1 MSKKL
6 LIILGIVVMVILA
19 AGGGFF
25 AGISLGGGRARQS
38 FFQGQF
44 GGQGGQLQRSGRT
57 PQPGQ
62 GNGGRPGGGIMG
74 TIKSVEG
81 DTVVV
86 TTQNGDTQVHTSDT
100 TLVEKFT
107 AVSVGDLQVG
117 ERVVVTGSP
126 NDDGSVTARSIQ
138 SMRNFQAA
146 PPNAP

>member
-1 MSKKL
+1 MSKKV
-6 LIILGIVVMVILA
+6 LIVLGIVVLVILA

-25 AGISLGGGRARQS
+25 AGISLGGGRSRSA
-38 FFQGQF
+38 FQGQF
-44 GGQGGQLQRSGRT
+44 GGQGGQFQRSGRT

-62 GNGGRPGGGIMG
+62 GNGGRPGGGVMG
-74 TIKSVEG
+74 TIKSVDG
-81 DTVVV
+81 DTLVV

-100 TLVEKFT
+100 TLIEKYT
-107 AVSVGDLQVG
+107 TVNLGDLNVG
-117 ERVVVTGSP
+117 ERVVVVGSS